1 MFLRMCQ
8 LWVREQ
14 LSHEDKKKKTQQK
27 RGKAESERFLGGCE
41 CLMPAASPE
50 LGEDDLQETQRRVQ
64 LRAAAGRQQPIEAL
78 AEQLLLRQA
87 EAAAGLEHLADAL
100 QVGAQRRPER
110 QPAGHVRGLVVELF
124 GRLVEGGS
132 QPAGLRTHIQTPLLE
147 NNGEKRKKEER
158 LVRLKRTQQVRLK
171 ELCQRGLSEMLDLIG
186 IRLAGLPRPLLC
198 HSANSFLSSAK
209 KSTWV
214 RSLQG

>member
-14 LSHEDKKKKTQQK
+14 LSHEDKKKKTPKK
-27 RGKAESERFLGGCE
+27 RSKSEETDSERFLGGCE
-41 CLMPAASPE
+41 CLTPAASPE

-64 LRAAAGRQQPIEAL
+64 LRAAAGRQQPIETL

-87 EAAAGLEHLADAL
+87 EAGAGLEHLADAL

-110 QPAGHVRGLVVELF
+110 QAAGHVRGLVVELF

-147 NNGEKRKKEER
+147 NNGGKKKEKRK
-158 LVRLKRTQQVRLK
+158 
-171 ELCQRGLSEMLDLIG
+171 G
-186 IRLAGLPRPLLC
+186 
-198 HSANSFLSSAK
+198 
-209 KSTWV
+209 W
-214 RSLQG
+214 

>member
-1 MFLRMCQ
+1 MKTR
-8 LWVREQ
+8 
-14 LSHEDKKKKTQQK
+14 KKNKKRSKSEETD
-27 RGKAESERFLGGCE
+27 SERFLGGCE
-41 CLMPAASPE
+41 CLTPAASPE

-87 EAAAGLEHLADAL
+87 EAGAGLEHLADAL

-147 NNGEKRKKEER
+147 NNGEKKKKKE
-158 LVRLKRTQQVRLK
+158 KRK
-171 ELCQRGLSEMLDLIG
+171 G
-186 IRLAGLPRPLLC
+186 
-198 HSANSFLSSAK
+198 
-209 KSTWV
+209 W
-214 RSLQG
+214 